1 MSKQKVLVGKD
12 EVEIECAPI
21 TLIFRDA
28 ALWEK
33 LEYPDAIRLTYVGCL
48 NYYRQATFLTPVVK
62 VLVDKVFGPSS
73 TYGGCLLEDW
83 EYSKKYLK
91 NHSDSIKAIV
101 GRLESTF
108 YLRLAG
114 KNIVWVEP
122 EQGLHPTAQTEL
134 ADVAS
139 IFQLHFAEFLQQHK
153 DLL

>member
-1 MSKQKVLVGKD
+1 M
-12 EVEIECAPI
+12 
-21 TLIFRDA
+21 
-28 ALWEK
+28 
-33 LEYPDAIRLTYVGCL
+33 
-48 NYYRQATFLTPVVK
+48 
-62 VLVDKVFGPSS
+62 DKVFGPSS